1 MHITTH
7 ITARFLFLSSLK
19 FSLFL
24 SSGTKQPTGETSGLV
39 SIRSDGAF
47 WSESVKDEKS
57 LLTGNTADIERNEYA
72 LTSPVVTECT
82 HHKVLTADKITTLN
96 MNHETSTRIH
106 LAGRHAFYLLTLN
119 ITVLFLLWMLIVFR
133 LMFQML
139 KHTYICLFNA
149 NCFRKAIV
157 SSEDSPLPS
166 C

>member
-1 MHITTH
+1 MHITTR

-24 SSGTKQPTGETSGLV
+24 TSGTKQPTGETSGLV
-39 SIRSDGAF
+39 SIGSDGAF

-119 ITVLFLLWMLIVFR
+119 FTVLFLLWMLIVFR

-157 SSEDSPLPS
+157 SREDSPLPS